1 VAPLKNVGRLDCG
14 IRVLAGMW
22 LTAQAVEAVA
32 RPFLAIAWA
41 AIGLFVL
48 VTGLLRVCPVY
59 TLVRT
64 LRPHAAAAPPP
75 ASGGVHGL

>member
-1 VAPLKNVGRLDCG
+1 MTALKNVGRLDCG
-14 IRVLAGMW
+14 VRVLAGLW

-41 AIGLFVL
+41 AVGVFVL

-59 TLVRT
+59 TLIRT
-64 LRPHAAAAPPP
+64 LRPHSTARHP
-75 ASGGVHGL
+75 